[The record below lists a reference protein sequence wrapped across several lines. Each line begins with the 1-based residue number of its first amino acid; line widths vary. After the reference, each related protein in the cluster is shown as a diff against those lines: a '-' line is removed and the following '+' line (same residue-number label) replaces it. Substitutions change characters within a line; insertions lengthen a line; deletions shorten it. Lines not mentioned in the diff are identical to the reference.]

1 MAQNNRKFDKKM
13 VERIP
18 TIRLTDS
25 QKKELNEAY
34 EIAKKANYLLTP
46 TDFCRD
52 AILDKINQIL
62 GKQEDKDNED

>member
-18 TIRLTDS
+18 TIRLTDK
-25 QKKELNEAY
+25 QKQDLTEAY
-34 EIAKKANYLLTP
+34 EIARKTNYLLTP

-52 AILDKINQIL
+52 AILDKIDQIL
-62 GKQEDKDNED
+62 GKQEDKDNEN